1 MSINYTMSGTE
12 QLYIYLNNIY
22 FTDVQ
27 GYQLLVR
34 NSSSKTEY
42 IPQSVTLIKKTY
54 IDPGE
59 AAAVAGAGNG
69 VLISMLI
76 TVGFNA
82 VISVLSSGSIET
94 MWTFINIM
102 QVTAYIPLL

>member
-1 MSINYTMSGTE
+1 
-12 QLYIYLNNIY
+12 
-22 FTDVQ
+22 
-27 GYQLLVR
+27 VR

-42 IPQSVTLIKKTY
+42 IPQAVNMIKKTY
-54 IDPGE
+54 VDPGE

-82 VISVLSSGSIET
+82 VISLLSSGSIET
-94 MWTFINIM
+94 MWTFINVM
-102 QVTAYIPLL
+102 QITAYIPLLQLTFPYNHLL